1 MNKYI
6 VLILISFALIS
17 CKTATVKPENPPVAP
32 VANAAFFK
40 QIMKKPDFSQVKM
53 TSRVDVETGAY
64 IPTLDAT
71 IYIENGQKVWMN
83 MVAVIL
89 NVGRGIATPN
99 GIQGYEKWNKTYIES
114 DFSYLNKMLNVDFID
129 FAALQNILMGRTFI
143 PVQEKDFS
151 FSQTEQG
158 YTLNSKKNIRFGSLG
173 NQSDYAV
180 ALQYSP
186 TFDLTNVVLTDL
198 KSSDRLEVS
207 YSNWVTFEN
216 MRLPKNVK
224 INIKG
229 QKTSQIALEN
239 TKFEGSK
246 MATPYSVPANYTKT
260 EIK

>member
-1 MNKYI
+1 MKNYI
-6 VLILISFALIS
+6 ILLLLSLALVS
-17 CKTATVKPENPPVAP
+17 CKTATAKPEKPVAVP
-32 VANAAFFK
+32 VANAVFFRE
-40 QIMKKPDFSQVKM
+40 ISKKPDFDQVKIS
-53 TSRVDVETGAY
+53 SRVDVETGAF

-71 IYIENGQKVWMN
+71 IYIEDGQKVWMN
-83 MVAVIL
+83 MIAVFL

-129 FAALQNILMGRTFI
+129 FAALQNLLLGRTFI

-151 FSQTEQG
+151 FSQSVQG
-158 YTLNSKKNIRFGSLG
+158 YRLNSTKNIRFGSNG

-186 TFDLTNVVLTDL
+186 TFDLMNVVLTDV

-207 YSNWVTFEN
+207 YSNWVNFEN

>member
-1 MNKYI
+1 MKNYI
-6 VLILISFALIS
+6 SLLLLSFALVS
-17 CKTATVKPENPPVAP
+17 CKTATAKPEKPIAVP
-32 VANAAFFK
+32 VANAAFFRE
-40 QIMKKPDFSQVKM
+40 ISKKPDFDQVKIS
-53 TSRVDVETGAY
+53 SRVDVETGAF

-71 IYIENGQKVWMN
+71 IYIEDGQKVWMN
-83 MVAVIL
+83 MIAVFL

-129 FAALQNILMGRTFI
+129 FAALQNLLLGRTFI

-151 FSQTEQG
+151 FSQSVQG
-158 YTLNSKKNIRFGSLG
+158 YRLNSTKNIRFGSNG
-173 NQSDYAV
+173 NQSDYSV

-186 TFDLTNVVLTDL
+186 TFDLMNVVLTDV

-207 YSNWVTFEN
+207 YSNWVNFEN

>member
-6 VLILISFALIS
+6 VLILISFALSS
-17 CKTATVKPENPPVAP
+17 CKTATTKPESPAAAP
-32 VANAAFFK
+32 VANTAFFRE
-40 QIMKKPDFSQVKM
+40 ISKKPDFSQVKIS
-53 TSRVDVETGAY
+53 SRVDVETGAF

-71 IYIENGQKVWMN
+71 IYIEDGQKVWMN
-83 MVAVIL
+83 MIAVFL

-129 FAALQNILMGRTFI
+129 FAALQNLLLGRTFI

-151 FSQTEQG
+151 FSQSSTG
-158 YTLNSKKNIRFGSLG
+158 YRLNSTKNIRFGSNG

-186 TFDLTNVVLTDL
+186 TFDLMNVTLTDV

-207 YSNWVTFEN
+207 YTNWVTFNN

-260 EIK
+260 EIR